1 VLPLGL
7 VEPDGA
13 VLGVLEVSLVPLPV
27 LEGVL
32 PLGVLPAALPEE
44 VSELPGARGEV
55 MSLPLRSR
63 GSVSPLRP
71 CAPCQGGA
79 TILGAVLAQA
89 IRWVAEAGGHPGGG
103 PRYNRGV
110 PKDPRLSERSI
121 PAPAGGGARRLTPP
135 REEIRLLTPRQIFE
149 HLDRFVIG
157 QRAAKRAV
165 ATAAHQ
171 HLKRIEQRR
180 LGKPSLLRKSNLLL
194 IGPTG
199 SGKTHIARKL
209 AELLEVPFS
218 VVDATEYT
226 EAGYYG
232 KDVEV
237 MVAELL
243 LKSGHSID
251 ATERGIIFIDEIDK
265 IARRNG
271 SARTGAGSRDIGGE
285 GVQQALL
292 KLLEGREI
300 FVPLN
305 VTQHWN
311 KHDFVQVDTSDILF
325 ICAGTFTDLHQVQ
338 IDKQVGF
345 GSAGRR
351 MGAARLRVK
360 ELIEYGMLAELLGR
374 LPVQVQ
380 LEELTPDELYQI
392 LTAPPDALAREYR
405 EALALDGVELD
416 FQESALRAVVEYA
429 VDKKLGARALR
440 GILEEVLADVMFEAP
455 ERRGEQVAIDRRYA
469 LSRLKRVD
477 AAALR
482 ES

>member
-1 VLPLGL
+1 
-7 VEPDGA
+7 
-13 VLGVLEVSLVPLPV
+13 
-27 LEGVL
+27 
-32 PLGVLPAALPEE
+32 
-44 VSELPGARGEV
+44 
-55 MSLPLRSR
+55 M
-63 GSVSPLRP
+63 
-71 CAPCQGGA
+71 
-79 TILGAVLAQA
+79 
-89 IRWVAEAGGHPGGG
+89 
-103 PRYNRGV
+103 
-110 PKDPRLSERSI
+110 PKDDWPRPAERTI
-121 PAPAGGGARRLTPP
+121 PASAGGGARRAPQRP
-135 REEIRLLTPRQIFE
+135 GEIRVLTPRQIYE
-149 HLDRFVIG
+149 HLDRYVIG
-157 QRAAKRAV
+157 QTAAKRAV

-180 LGKPSLLRKSNLLL
+180 LRRPTLLRKSNLLL
-194 IGPTG
+194 MGPTG
-199 SGKTHIARKL
+199 SGKTYLARKL
-209 AELLEVPFS
+209 ADLLEVPFT

-243 LKSGHSID
+243 FKSGHSID
-251 ATERGIIFIDEIDK
+251 ATQSGIIFIDEIDK
-265 IARRNG
+265 IARRSG

-338 IDKQVGF
+338 VDKQVGF

-351 MGAARLRVK
+351 MGSSRLRVK
-360 ELIEYGMLAELLGR
+360 ELIEYGLLAELLGR

-380 LEELTPDELYQI
+380 LVELTADELFRI
-392 LTAPPDALAREYR
+392 LTVPPDALAREYR
-405 EALALDGVELD
+405 EALLLDGVELEL
-416 FQESALRAVVEYA
+416 QESALRAVVEYS
-429 VDKKLGARALR
+429 VEKKLGARALR
-440 GILEEVLADVMFEAP
+440 SILEELLADLMFDAP
-455 ERRGEQVAIDRRYA
+455 EKRGEKIAVDRKYA
-469 LSRLKRVD
+469 LERLQRVD

-482 ES
+482 DL